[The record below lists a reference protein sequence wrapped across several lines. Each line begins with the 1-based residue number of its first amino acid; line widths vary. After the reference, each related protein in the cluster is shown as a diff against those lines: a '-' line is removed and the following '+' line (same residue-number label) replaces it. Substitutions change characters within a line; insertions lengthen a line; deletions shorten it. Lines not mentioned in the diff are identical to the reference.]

1 MSGATAVIPI
11 IQAVVKWVGAA
22 LVVDTVTGSHVQ
34 QKLFPPSEVPELPD
48 YSVGGPSWSKE
59 QARSQAIGLTN
70 YLKTLT
76 DIAPYYVSRHRPR
89 LTAGYKAA
97 IMKREA
103 AVQKAERK
111 LK

>member
-1 MSGATAVIPI
+1 MSGAEAVIPI
-11 IQAVVKWVGAA
+11 IETVITWVGGA
-22 LVVDTVTGSHVQ
+22 LIVDTATGSHIQ
-34 QKLFPPSEVPELPD
+34 QKLFPPAEIPELPD
-48 YSVGGPSWSKE
+48 YSVGGPSWAKE
-59 QARSQAIGLTN
+59 QARNQAIGLTN

-103 AVQKAERK
+103 DVRKAAKK
-111 LK
+111 LA